1 MKGTFGVG
9 YAEGWV
15 EAGGGDSVWRFFLCW
30 WGLGGVVW
38 GYGCE
43 VGETLFVG
51 GFLGEGDE
59 KGCRG

>member
-1 MKGTFGVG
+1 MKKGTFGVG

-15 EAGGGDSVWRFFLCW
+15 EAGGGDSVWRFFVLVGIG
-30 WGLGGVVW
+30 WGCV